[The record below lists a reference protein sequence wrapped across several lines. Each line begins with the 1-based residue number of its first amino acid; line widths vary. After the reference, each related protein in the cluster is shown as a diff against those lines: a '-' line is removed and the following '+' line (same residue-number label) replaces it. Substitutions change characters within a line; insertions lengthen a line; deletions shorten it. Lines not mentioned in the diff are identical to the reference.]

1 MPFARQV
8 SIGRVALI
16 QFPEA
21 EAGKLVVISDVV
33 SPTAVRWER
42 RQGSRGAALWEGRP
56 PRVMQRARGTAA
68 HANGTPSMLDSDFS
82 SRSVARSVVRQQ
94 RRLPPAAVL
103 K

>member
-33 SPTAVRWER
+33 SPGAVRWER
-42 RQGSRGAALWEGRP
+42 LKGFRGAAEWKGPLRASCSALEGLLR
-56 PRVMQRARGTAA
+56 MQAA
-68 HANGTPSMLDSDFS
+68 FRHA
-82 SRSVARSVVRQQ
+82 RQQ
-94 RRLPPAAVL
+94 
-103 K
+103 

>member
-33 SPTAVRWER
+33 SPTAVRWEQ
-42 RQGSRGAALWEGRP
+42 RQGSRGAAGCERRLS
-56 PRVMQRARGTAA
+56 RVMQRFGGAAA
-68 HANGTPSMLDSDFS
+68 HTRSFPGTFDS
-82 SRSVARSVVRQQ
+82 
-94 RRLPPAAVL
+94 
-103 K
+103 